1 MNSRFLPLV
10 FAAALCAASSLTVSA
25 ADLTIAQVKTSPE
38 NWPTQIKVNELLD
51 FGAVKIP
58 AGTVVEFQGFENAN
72 ARFQYKGKYFLI
84 EPEVTDLLVRANRI
98 ASGQA
103 AKEGW
108 RGRFADY
115 LVRRGQMVNAS
126 GFAAVPPDT
135 FKENSILVVY
145 YGSTSCSYCSSALPF
160 MKLNI
165 EQLERR
171 YPGRI
176 LRVYSTGDSDNP
188 AAKNYARNLGP
199 GWIIAPLGDQ
209 YMWAG
214 LTERIPAAANALN
227 YPALALVTPKGN
239 FLAAGM
245 REQSNLDSAANV
257 LRKLEDI
264 LSTPGKMAALENR

>member
-1 MNSRFLPLV
+1 MNTRLLPFV
-10 FAAALCAASSLTVSA
+10 FAAALCAASPLTLSA
-25 ADLTIAQVKTSPE
+25 ADLTFAQVKTGSE

-58 AGTVVEFQGFENAN
+58 AGTIVDFQGFENN
-72 ARFQYKGKYFLI
+72 DARFQYRGKFYLI
-84 EPEVTDLLVRANRI
+84 EPEVTDLLARANHI

-115 LVRRGQMVNAS
+115 LVRRGQVVTAN
-126 GFAAVPPDT
+126 GFGPVTAGT
-135 FKENSILVVY
+135 FKDNSLLVIY
-145 YGSTSCSYCSSALPF
+145 YGSTTCGYCSSALPF
-160 MKLNI
+160 MKLNL

-188 AAKNYARNLGP
+188 AAKAYARNLGP

-209 YMWAG
+209 YMWGG
-214 LTERIPAAANALN
+214 LAEKIPAARQAVN

-245 REQSNLDSAANV
+245 REQSGLDSAANV
-257 LRKLEDI
+257 LRKLEDM
-264 LSTPGKMAALENR
+264 LAAPSKTAALGAR

>member
-1 MNSRFLPLV
+1 MKSRFTSFV
-10 FAAALCAASSLTVSA
+10 FAAALCAASTLTVVA
-25 ADLTIAQVKTSPE
+25 AELTLAQVKTNSE
-38 NWPTQIKVNELLD
+38 NWPTQIKVSELLD

-58 AGTVVEFQGFENAN
+58 AGTIVDFQGFEGAH
-72 ARFQYKGKYFLI
+72 ARFQYKGKFYLI
-84 EPEVTDLLVRANRI
+84 EPEVTDLVARANRI

-115 LVRRGQMVNAS
+115 LVRRGQVVKA
-126 GFAAVPPDT
+126 GAFAPVTADM
-135 FKENSILVVY
+135 FKDDSIMVVY
-145 YGSTSCSYCSSALPF
+145 YGSTTCGYCASAVPF

-176 LRVYSTGDSDNP
+176 LRVYSTGDGENP
-188 AAKNYARNLGP
+188 AARNYARNLGP
-199 GWIIAPLGDQ
+199 GWIIAPLGEQ
-209 YMWAG
+209 YLWGG
-214 LTERIPAAANALN
+214 LAEKIPSAAAALN
-227 YPALALVTPKGN
+227 YPALALVTPKGS

-264 LSTPGKMAALENR
+264 LSPSGKAAVLDAR

>member
-1 MNSRFLPLV
+1 MNSRILPLV
-10 FAAALCAASSLTVSA
+10 FAAALCAASSSSPA
-25 ADLTIAQVKTSPE
+25 ADLTVAQIKTSAE
-38 NWPTQIKVNELLD
+38 NWPTQIKVSELLD

-58 AGTVVEFQGFENAN
+58 AGTVVDFQGFENNN

-84 EPEVTDLLVRANRI
+84 EPEVTDLAARVNRI

-115 LVRRGQMVNAS
+115 LVRRGQAVTAS
-126 GFAAVPPDT
+126 GFAPVSAET
-135 FKENSILVVY
+135 FKSDSILVVY
-145 YGSTSCSYCSSALPF
+145 YGSVTCGYCSSALPF
-160 MKLNI
+160 MKLDI

-176 LRVYSTGDSDNP
+176 VRVYTTGDGETS
-188 AAKNYARNLGP
+188 AAKAYARNLGP
-199 GWIIAPLGDQ
+199 GWIVAPLGDQ
-209 YMWAG
+209 YMWVG
-214 LTERIPAAANALN
+214 LAEKIPAAANAVN

-245 REQSNLDSAANV
+245 REQGNLDSAANV

-264 LSTPGKMAALENR
+264 LAAPSKTASLDSR